1 MRGGM
6 YNGIKDVTLENFQ
19 EPELKEKSLIVK
31 NLRAGIC
38 GTDIGAYLRGGEAV
52 GIFPG
57 NQFGHEMVG
66 VIEKVAD
73 DTNEF
78 EIGKVVF
85 VNPTEAREI
94 PEGWNKTM
102 SVDMAGAFSEYV
114 RVENPQWGINLFEIP
129 QNVSLESAAIIEPM
143 CVAMNGVVSAEPK
156 KGEKAIVYGAGPIGL
171 AALVELKSF
180 GVEEVIVA
188 DTIPRRLEAV
198 EKLGGIACDV
208 TTTPINDFAMQL
220 WGTHTGDLGQATT
233 DADIVIDCAGY
244 SDSIKDFISCAKLY
258 SRYVAI
264 ALGMHQEPISM
275 FDLVLRRVKLI
286 GSSAYTPEIIQ
297 MVIDLLATGTDVSP
311 IITDVYG
318 LSDISRAFEY
328 ASHSSENIKVLI
340 DHTK

>member
-6 YNGIKDVTLENFQ
+6 YNGIKNVSLENF
-19 EPELKEKSLIVK
+19 EKPVLKENSLVVK

-38 GTDIGAYLRGGEAV
+38 GTDIGAYLRGGDAV

-66 VIEKVAD
+66 VIEEIAEGV
-73 DTNEF
+73 EGF
-78 EIGKVVF
+78 EKGKTVF

-102 SVDMAGAFSEYV
+102 SVDMAGAFSEYILI
-114 RVENPQWGINLFEIP
+114 ENPRWGVNLFEIP
-129 QNVSLESAAIIEPM
+129 ENVSLESAAIIEPM
-143 CVAMNGVVSAEPK
+143 CVAMNGVVSARPV
-156 KGEKAIVYGAGPIGL
+156 KGERAIVYGAGPIGL
-171 AALVELKSF
+171 AAMVELKSM

-188 DTIPRRLEAV
+188 DAIPLRLEAV

-208 TTTPINDFAMQL
+208 TKTPINESAMNL
-220 WGTHTGDLGQATT
+220 WGSHTGDLGQPIT

-244 SDSIKDFISCAKLY
+244 PDSIKDFMTCAKLF

-264 ALGMHQEPISM
+264 ALGMTQEPIST
-275 FDLVLRRVKLI
+275 FDLVLHRVQLI

-297 MVIDLLATGTDVSP
+297 KVIDLLATGVDVSP

-318 LSDISRAFEY
+318 LTDISKAFEE
-328 ASHSSENIKVLI
+328 AAKSAENIKVLI